1 MFLGVDSG
9 SQSPEAVSAPQE
21 HFELH
26 VTVPSRRVLN
36 WKCIFF
42 LIKINT
48 KSTKGDN
55 NEKNTWEHAVV

>member
-1 MFLGVDSG
+1 MCGGVRPGSSHFLGTVEPLMFLGVDSG

-42 LIKINT
+42 
-48 KSTKGDN
+48 
-55 NEKNTWEHAVV
+55 